1 MHIPTSPLSLP
12 LRHAFLNRLPQ
23 TTPPFSFAAWRLALS
38 SSVHSDFVRKHCEQT
53 LSTIARLQMSKGE
66 IREIGDGF
74 EEPSV
79 FYAKGI
85 TLSGDKFMVT
95 KAVWFRHAAGSVK
108 HVKHDCCSV

>member
-1 MHIPTSPLSLP
+1 
-12 LRHAFLNRLPQ
+12 
-23 TTPPFSFAAWRLALS
+23 
-38 SSVHSDFVRKHCEQT
+38 
-53 LSTIARLQMSKGE
+53 MSKGE

-85 TLSGDKFMVT
+85 TLCGDKFMVT
-95 KAVWFRHAAGSVK
+95 KAEWFRHAAGSVE